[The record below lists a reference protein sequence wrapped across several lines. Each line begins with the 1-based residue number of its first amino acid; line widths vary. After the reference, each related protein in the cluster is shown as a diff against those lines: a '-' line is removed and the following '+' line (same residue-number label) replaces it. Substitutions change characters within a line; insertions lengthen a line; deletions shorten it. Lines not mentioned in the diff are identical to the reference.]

1 MKPDVMAPGQNVI
14 SSYSSFY
21 EENNPTATDC
31 AVYDVRRFKYN
42 GRTYAWNSN
51 SGTSMASPVVAG
63 VIALWLQADPTL
75 TPDDCRDIIAAT
87 SNRTDSTLQ
96 YPNNYYGYGQ
106 IDAEAGM
113 HKVLERLAAGIHDIN
128 AADADG
134 TSSIDTLADGRHGV
148 YSIDGRLV
156 GTDISS
162 LPKGLYI
169 VDGRKV
175 VK

>member
-1 MKPDVMAPGQNVI
+1 
-14 SSYSSFY
+14 
-21 EENNPTATDC
+21 
-31 AVYDVRRFKYN
+31 
-42 GRTYAWNSN
+42 
-51 SGTSMASPVVAG
+51 
-63 VIALWLQADPTL
+63 
-75 TPDDCRDIIAAT
+75 
-87 SNRTDSTLQ
+87 
-96 YPNNYYGYGQ
+96 
-106 IDAEAGM
+106 M

-128 AADADG
+128 AAADAG
-134 TSSIDTLADGRHGV
+134 TSSTSTRADDRHEI